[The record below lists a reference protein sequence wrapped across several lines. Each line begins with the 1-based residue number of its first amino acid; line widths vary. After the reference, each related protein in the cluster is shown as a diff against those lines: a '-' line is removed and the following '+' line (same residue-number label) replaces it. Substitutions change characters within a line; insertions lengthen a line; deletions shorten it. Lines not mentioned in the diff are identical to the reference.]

1 MPFTPSYDV
10 PLARQAYT
18 LQGNG
23 RIGCLMLHGF
33 MGTPASTRPLA
44 EYLQEQAITC
54 HCPLLPGHG
63 HYPDKLHKVSYR
75 AWIAEVEEALQTLR
89 GLCDEVFIVSH
100 SMGTVLGAHL
110 ITTRGAIKGMVMLAP
125 VYAAPDA
132 RLDWMWLI
140 RYLMAWY
147 YPHKSRKPS
156 MQKLVRERVLDFDP
170 MLDFD
175 SPAVQASLP
184 QVARVP
190 TSGLAEMVAMIR
202 YGRSLWPQLTLPVH
216 IFQGG
221 HDPAVKAEL
230 TQILYEQIPSQ
241 DKKLDLFPEAGHELM
256 RPFDP
261 RHETVWPTI
270 AEFVRARAEDEFNNG
285 LG

>member
-1 MPFTPSYDV
+1 MPFTPNYDV
-10 PLARQAYT
+10 PPERRAYT
-18 LQGNG
+18 LRGNG

-33 MGTPASTRPLA
+33 IGSPASTRPLA
-44 EYLQEQAITC
+44 EYLCEQGITC

-63 HYPDKLHKVSYR
+63 QYPNKLYKVSHK
-75 AWIAEVEEALQTLR
+75 AWIAEVEEARQTIR
-89 GLCDEVFIVSH
+89 GWCDEVFIISH
-100 SMGTVLGAHL
+100 SMGTVLGSHL
-110 ITTRGAIKGMVMLAP
+110 IVTQGEISGIVMLAP
-125 VYAAPDA
+125 VYDVPDE
-132 RLDWMWLI
+132 RLNWMWLI
-140 RYLMAWY
+140 RYVMPWY
-147 YPHKSRKPS
+147 YPHKSKKPS

-170 MLDFD
+170 ALDFD
-175 SPAVQASLP
+175 SPEVQASLP

-190 TSGLAEMVAMIR
+190 TSGLDEMVKMIR
-202 YGRSLWPQLTLPVH
+202 YGRSLWPQLTLPVQ

-221 HDPAVKAEL
+221 HDPAVKAEK

-270 AEFVRARAEDEFNNG
+270 EAFIRERSSLAG
-285 LG
+285 